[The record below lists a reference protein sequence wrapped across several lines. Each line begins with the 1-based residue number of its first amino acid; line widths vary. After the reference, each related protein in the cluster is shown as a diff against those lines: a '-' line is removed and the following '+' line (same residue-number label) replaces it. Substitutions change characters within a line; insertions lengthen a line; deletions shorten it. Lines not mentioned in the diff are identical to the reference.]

1 VSDTKQA
8 EASDPV
14 RIAAEL
20 REYADT
26 MGRHLTPQSK
36 RRRDAMLAA
45 ADAILALAAENAEM
59 RDAAP
64 DCSHDTHQPY
74 CRHYKGLKAE
84 NAELRAKLAAAER
97 LIRSLTTMRDW
108 LHLNYNGGWH
118 AADTNK
124 AFHHGMDT
132 VCNVVDATARP
143 LLAEIDARQKAS
155 KESASE

>member
-97 LIRSLTTMRDW
+97 
-108 LHLNYNGGWH
+108 
-118 AADTNK
+118 
-124 AFHHGMDT
+124 
-132 VCNVVDATARP
+132 VVEA
-143 LLAEIDARQKAS
+143 
-155 KESASE
+155 ASEAVLFINAIGDRNLANATRAYRAYEAATRKEPQP